1 MSVQYYEPI
10 MDKIEKEEYKSFV
23 GYINPREQLIDYST
37 LIGYQSHCTNRNP
50 ASHMYLRF
58 ISFLV
63 KGYSPDKLKYFWD
76 EEQILYKDNKTEG
89 YDYVVKRGYDY
100 FHRHNVYSYESFL
113 SELNTCYNERQEI
126 IKEQI
131 NSQESFWKM
140 HVYENLINDI
150 ISFFKQAYSNGDFFK
165 AIGRIL
171 QVQCFDNFEKIHK
184 KEMDE
189 QDRLHEKYP
198 YMGNGRDFY
207 EDYVIFELMSYFKDI
222 MVQYLGYDSIERR
235 IKLNP
240 NKDNIFKVI
249 TTSCTNPNERFYN
262 WLLMDWNIHR
272 IPKMYWNEEE
282 KRFIKE
288 NSISNYYQTE
298 KEDVLG
304 KEIGAIKRE
313 VPKQYRKEFFR
324 R

>member
-1 MSVQYYEPI
+1 M
-10 MDKIEKEEYKSFV
+10 
-23 GYINPREQLIDYST
+23 
-37 LIGYQSHCTNRNP
+37 
-50 ASHMYLRF
+50 
-58 ISFLV
+58 LV
-63 KGYSPDKLKYFWD
+63 IKGFSPNELKFFWD
-76 EEQILYKDNKTEG
+76 EDGHIYRNNKTEG
-89 YDYVVKRGYDY
+89 YDDVVKRGFGYYYDY
-100 FHRHNVYSYESFL
+100 NICSYDDFL
-113 SELNTCYNERQEI
+113 QEVDKYYNIRQSI
-126 IKEQI
+126 IHDQI
-131 NSQESFWKM
+131 NSSYYSFWDM
-140 HVYENLINDI
+140 HVYENLQNDLMK
-150 ISFFKQAYSNGDFFK
+150 FFKNAYTNIDFFK
-165 AIGRIL
+165 SIGTTL
-171 QVQCFDNFEKIHK
+171 QAQCFDDFEKIHK

-189 QDRLHEKYP
+189 IDRIHEENP
-198 YMGNGRDFY
+198 YKGTSIDFY
-207 EDYVIFELMSYFKDI
+207 KDYVIDGLMSYFKDI

-235 IKLNP
+235 LKLNP
-240 NKDNIFKVI
+240 NKDNMFKVI

-304 KEIGAIKRE
+304 KEIEAIKRE